1 LCKYDLK
8 KDAMGMEDFSFLN
21 PRRMNPDEVSPAVWA
36 YIGDAV
42 YELAVRGRLLDNGP
56 TKTRNL
62 HQEAITRVRASFQAE
77 LLKRLEPFLLD
88 KELDVV
94 KRVLIVKS
102 GRTPNGTEVITYRYS
117 TAFEALIG
125 YLFLSGEAQ
134 RLEEIF
140 IQIHRFTEE
149 CRNNPERKD

>member
-1 LCKYDLK
+1 
-8 KDAMGMEDFSFLN
+8 MEDFSFFN
-21 PRRMNPDEVSPAVWA
+21 PGKVNPDEVSPAVWA

-42 YELAVRGRLLDNGP
+42 YELAIRRRLLDNGP

-77 LLKRLEPFLLD
+77 LLRKLEPHLLE

-94 KRVLIVKS
+94 KRGRNVKS
-102 GRTPNGTEVITYRYS
+102 GRTPTGTEVITYRHS

-125 YLFLSGEAQ
+125 YLYLSGEERRLQELLAQ
-134 RLEEIF
+134 IHCFSEEI
-140 IQIHRFTEE
+140 
-149 CRNNPERKD
+149 RNNPERKN